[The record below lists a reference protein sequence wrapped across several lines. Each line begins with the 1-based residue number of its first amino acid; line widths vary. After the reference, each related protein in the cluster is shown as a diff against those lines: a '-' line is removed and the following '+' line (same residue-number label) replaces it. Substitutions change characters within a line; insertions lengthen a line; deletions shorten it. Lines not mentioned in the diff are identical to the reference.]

1 MIITAKGDIIKLQ
14 VYVKPKGEIAVK
26 VFVVRHGE
34 SINNLNK
41 QWTGWADVDLT
52 ENGIEDAKE
61 AGKFLGNFSFDK
73 IYSSDLKRAVQTA
86 QNAIPGCEPETSKLL
101 REINVG
107 SIANKPLGI
116 LTEEDKKETRE
127 NGYII
132 FNGESKDEFKSRIL
146 NFREKLE
153 NSQCDNIAIFTHG
166 GWLRTF
172 LDIVAG
178 QRLNRDSI
186 CCNNCAIGIFEYENK
201 NWKLHSWINLIK

>member
-1 MIITAKGDIIKLQ
+1 M
-14 VYVKPKGEIAVK
+14 K

-34 SINNLNK
+34 STNNLNK

-52 ENGIEDAKE
+52 ENGINDARL
-61 AGKFLGNFSFDK
+61 AGDFLKNFSFDK

-86 QNAIPGCEPETSKLL
+86 QNAIPDCKPETSPLL

-107 SIANKPLGI
+107 NISYKPLDI
-116 LTEEDKKETRE
+116 LTDADKKEIKE
-127 NGYII
+127 NGYVN
-132 FNGESKDEFKSRIL
+132 FDGESSLEFKSRISD
-146 NFREKLE
+146 FMKKLE
-153 NSQCDNIAIFTHG
+153 NLECDNIVIFSHG

-178 QRLNRDSI
+178 QRLARGSI